1 MKIAVSGATGLVGS
15 SLTPVL
21 KAEGRDVWRLVRQGS
36 TVGKD
41 IFWNPDQGTIDA
53 AALEG
58 VGAVVHLAGENIASG
73 RWTAARKE
81 RIRQSRVKG
90 TELIANTLAKL
101 QKPPKVLVSA
111 SAIGYY
117 GDRGATILSEDSP
130 PGSGFLSD
138 VCRAWESA
146 TQPAADKGIRVVN
159 IRIGIVLSTRG
170 GALQKMLTPFRMGAG
185 GKIGSGGQYM
195 SWVSLQDLCRA
206 ISHVLQKDSLRGAV
220 NAVAPSPVS
229 NAEFTGAL
237 ASVLH
242 RPALIPVPA
251 FAARLAFGEMADA
264 LLLASTRVIPSRLQA
279 SDFVF
284 EDSEIRHTLER
295 IVNGHA

>member
-1 MKIAVSGATGLVGS
+1 MKIVVTGATGLVGS
-15 SLTPVL
+15 SLTPLL
-21 KAEGRDVWRLVRQGS
+21 KADGHDVWRLVRKGS
-36 TVGKD
+36 TAGKD
-41 IFWNPDQGTIDA
+41 IFWSPDQGTIDA
-53 AALEG
+53 PALEG
-58 VGAVVHLAGENIASG
+58 VDAVVHLAGENIASG

-81 RIRQSRVKG
+81 RIRQSRVQG

-138 VCRAWESA
+138 VCQAWESA
-146 TQPAADKGIRVVN
+146 TRPAADKGIRVVN

-185 GKIGSGGQYM
+185 GKIGSGAQYM

-206 ISHVLQKDSLRGAV
+206 ISHVLRKDSLRGAV

-237 ASVLH
+237 ASALH

-264 LLLASTRVIPSRLQA
+264 LLLASTRVEPSRLQL
-279 SDFVF
+279 SGFVF
-284 EDSEIRHTLER
+284 EDSEIRQALNR
-295 IVNGHA
+295 IVNGHD